1 VREERKEEKSRVT
14 GEQSRGEMEKSKG
27 KEVERHAKEMGL
39 KKREKSNV

>member
-39 KKREKSNV
+39 KREKSNV